1 MLTTL
6 VRSKRVS
13 HALALFFGLALG
25 TYVASNAF
33 GAAVP
38 APDKLL
44 SDDTLLVI
52 TAPDYSKLRDTFKDS
67 PQSQLWHDPALKAF
81 REHFIEKWNEE
92 FVRPLERELDIRLD
106 DYTGLPQGQVT
117 FALTQLGPE
126 SKDGRELGILFL
138 VDSKSKS
145 GQLKTNL
152 TNLRKKWVDSGK
164 TLRTEKIRDFE
175 FSVVSLSSNDVP
187 STLKGFFPQ
196 RTEVHE
202 LGEEN
207 EGKTTFAKNELVI
220 GQADSLLIISD
231 STKAVEKVV
240 IRLTG
245 GSMPAL
251 GELAAFNASQQS
263 LFRDAPL
270 YGWLNLKAVIDM
282 LTKTAAEKK
291 ESDAAPDPFSPPK
304 MDKMLAALGV
314 NGLRTAA
321 FTVRTS
327 PEGTML
333 QFFVGMPES
342 SRQGFFKILTG
353 EPKESSPPPF
363 VPADAVK
370 FQRWRLDGQKVWAT
384 LEKTLKDISPQ
395 WLNSLNMALEMANT
409 NAKEKDPSF
418 DVRKTLIGNLGD
430 DIITY
435 EKAAKGAD
443 PKAGASLFLLGSPKP
458 DELAAAF
465 KTIFTLVS
473 PTAASGTER
482 EFLGRKIY
490 SMPAPSLPLPMMGV
504 AKPSAPRTLSY
515 SASGGY
521 LAMSTDAAILEE
533 FLRSNDS
540 QAKTL
545 REASGLAEASQKVT
559 SPGTGLFGYENHA
572 ETMRAVFE
580 ALRKGSNSA
589 TNLGG
594 GLSPLTGA
602 LGIASPDKSIKDWM
616 DFSLLPPYE
625 RIAKYFYFTVY
636 SGSSTVD
643 GLTFKMFSPV
653 PPALRSK

>member
-6 VRSKRVS
+6 AGNKRVF
-13 HALALFFGLALG
+13 HTLALSFGLAFG
-25 TYVASNAF
+25 TWTAPKAF
-33 GAAVP
+33 GVP
-38 APDKLL
+38 PPEKLL
-44 SDDTLLVI
+44 SDDTLLLI
-52 TAPDYSKLRDTFKDS
+52 TTPDFAKLQDTFKKS
-67 PQSQLWHDPALKAF
+67 PQSQLWNDPALKPF
-81 REHFIEKWNEE
+81 REHFMEKLNEE
-92 FVRPLERELDIRLD
+92 FVKPLERELDVRLD
-106 DYTGLPQGQVT
+106 DYTSLPQGQVT
-117 FALTQLGPE
+117 FALTQLG
-126 SKDGRELGILFL
+126 SQGKDGHELGILFL
-138 VDSKSKS
+138 VDTKSRS

-187 STLKGFFPQ
+187 STLKEFFPQ

-202 LGEEN
+202 LGDEN
-207 EGKTTFAKNELVI
+207 DPKNASKSELVI
-220 GQADSLLIISD
+220 GQADSLLIIGD

-251 GELAAFNASQQS
+251 SELAAYNANHQA

-282 LTKTAAEKK
+282 LAKTSAEKK
-291 ESDAAPDPFSPPK
+291 ESDAAPDPFAPPK
-304 MDKMLAALGV
+304 MDKLLAAFGV

-321 FTVRTS
+321 FTAQS
-327 PEGTML
+327 SADGTLL
-333 QFFVGMPES
+333 QFFLGVPES

-384 LEKTLKDISPQ
+384 LEKMLKDISPQ
-395 WLNSLNMALEMANT
+395 YANSLNMFLDMANT
-409 NAKEKDPSF
+409 NAKDKDPGF

-443 PKAGASLFLLGSPKP
+443 PKSGPSLFLLGSPKP
-458 DELAAAF
+458 EDLAAAF
-465 KTIFTLVS
+465 KTIFTLVNATGAS
-473 PTAASGTER
+473 PTER
-482 EFLGRKIY
+482 EFLGHKII
-490 SMPAPSLPLPMMGV
+490 SMPAPSLPIPMMGA
-504 AKPSAPRTLSY
+504 AKPSGPRTLSY
-515 SASGGY
+515 TASGGY
-521 LAMSTDAAILEE
+521 LAMSSDASILEE
-533 FLRSNDS
+533 FLRSSES

-545 REASGLAEASQKVT
+545 RETPGLTEASQKVT
-559 SPGTGLFGYENHA
+559 GPGTGLFGYENHA
-572 ETMRAVFE
+572 ETMRVVFE
-580 ALRKGSNSA
+580 SLRKGSNSA
-589 TNLGG
+589 TNLG
-594 GLSPLTGA
+594 SFNPVTSA
-602 LGIASPDKSIKDWM
+602 LGIATPDKNIKDWM
-616 DFSLLPPYE
+616 DFSLLPPFE
-625 RIAKYFYFTVY
+625 RIAKYFYFSVY
-636 SGSSTVD
+636 SGSSTVE
-643 GLTFKMFSPV
+643 GLTFKMFAPA